1 MRTGGHLRGR
11 AVRSLGR
18 WLLAPVVGGSG
29 TEPLRADSQIASL
42 GARKSRPQSR
52 RRQGLAISMPIDGS
66 GLKRQPRW
74 RRGHEQEVR
83 VEAARDRLA
92 GGQLPPLCRV
102 AAATAEMEGPVLGSQ
117 CRNHSHGPH
126 PPGFGRQEVCA
137 HENKELAKAREALPL
152 IEDSS
157 NCDIVKATQY
167 GIFER
172 CKELVEAGY
181 DVRQPDKENVSL
193 LHWAA
198 INNRL
203 DLVKFYISKGA
214 VVDQLGGDL
223 NSTPLHWAIRQ
234 GHLPMVILLLQYG
247 ADPTLIDGEG
257 FSSIHLAV
265 LFQHMPVIAYLISK
279 GQSVNMTDVNGQTPL
294 MLSAHKV
301 LGPEPTGFL
310 LKFNPSLNVVDKIHQ
325 NTPLHWAIAAGN
337 VNAIDKLLEAG
348 ASLDIRNVKGETPLD
363 MALQNKN
370 RLIIHMLKTEA
381 KMRANKNF
389 RLWRWLQKCELFL
402 LLMLSVIT
410 MWAVGYILDF
420 NSDSWLLKGFLLI
433 VLLFLTSLFP
443 RFLVGYK
450 SLMYLPT
457 VFLLSSV
464 FWIFVTWFILFVPD
478 LAGTT
483 FYFIFILSIVAFLY
497 FFYKTWATD
506 PGFTK
511 ASEEERK
518 MNIITLAETGC
529 LDFRT
534 FCTSCL
540 IRKPLRSLH
549 CHVCNSCVARYDQH
563 CLWTG
568 RCIGFGNHHYYI
580 FFLFFL
586 SIVCDWIIYES
597 FIYWSNHCVTT
608 FKADGLWTYLNQI
621 VACSPW
627 VVYIFTLA
635 SFHFSWSTFL
645 LLNQLFQIAF
655 LGLTSHER
663 TSLLKQSRH
672 MKQTL
677 SLRRTPYNLGFIQN
691 LADFFQCGCFGLVK
705 PCAVDWTSQYTMVF
719 HPAKEKVLRSV

>member
-1 MRTGGHLRGR
+1 
-11 AVRSLGR
+11 
-18 WLLAPVVGGSG
+18 
-29 TEPLRADSQIASL
+29 
-42 GARKSRPQSR
+42 
-52 RRQGLAISMPIDGS
+52 
-66 GLKRQPRW
+66 
-74 RRGHEQEVR
+74 
-83 VEAARDRLA
+83 
-92 GGQLPPLCRV
+92 
-102 AAATAEMEGPVLGSQ
+102 
-117 CRNHSHGPH
+117 
-126 PPGFGRQEVCA
+126 
-137 HENKELAKAREALPL
+137 
-152 IEDSS
+152 
-157 NCDIVKATQY
+157 
-167 GIFER
+167 
-172 CKELVEAGY
+172 
-181 DVRQPDKENVSL
+181 
-193 LHWAA
+193 
-198 INNRL
+198 
-203 DLVKFYISKGA
+203 
-214 VVDQLGGDL
+214 
-223 NSTPLHWAIRQ
+223 
-234 GHLPMVILLLQYG
+234 MVILLLQYG

-265 LFQHMPVIAYLISK
+265 LFQHMPIIAYLISK
-279 GQSVNMTDVNGQTPL
+279 GQSVNMTDLNGQTPL
-294 MLSAHKV
+294 MLSANKV

-325 NTPLHWAIAAGN
+325 NTPLHWAVAAGN
-337 VNAIDKLLEAG
+337 VNAVDKLLEAG
-348 ASLDIRNVKGETPLD
+348 SSLDIRNVKGDTPLD

-381 KMRANKNF
+381 KMRANKKF

-420 NSDSWLLKGFLLI
+420 NSDSWLLKGCLL
-433 VLLFLTSLFP
+433 LTLFFLTSLFP

-450 SLMYLPT
+450 SLVYLPA
-457 VFLLSSV
+457 VFLLSSI
-464 FWIFVTWFILFVPD
+464 FWIFVTWFILFFPH
-478 LAGTT
+478 LAGTP
-483 FYFIFILSIVAFLY
+483 FYFAFLLSIIGFLY

-568 RCIGFGNHHYYI
+568 RCIGFGNHRYYI

-597 FIYWSNHCVTT
+597 IIYWSNHCATT
-608 FKADGLWTYLNQI
+608 FREDGLWTYLNQI

-627 VVYIFTLA
+627 VLYIFMLA
-635 SFHFSWSTFL
+635 AFHFSWSTFL

-663 TSLLKQSRH
+663 ASLLKQSRH

-677 SLRRTPYNLGFIQN
+677 SLRRTPYNLGLTQN

>member
-1 MRTGGHLRGR
+1 MLC
-11 AVRSLGR
+11 
-18 WLLAPVVGGSG
+18 
-29 TEPLRADSQIASL
+29 QITL
-42 GARKSRPQSR
+42 I
-52 RRQGLAISMPIDGS
+52 L
-66 GLKRQPRW
+66 
-74 RRGHEQEVR
+74 
-83 VEAARDRLA
+83 
-92 GGQLPPLCRV
+92 
-102 AAATAEMEGPVLGSQ
+102 Q

-126 PPGFGRQEVCA
+126 PPGFGRHGICA
-137 HENKELAKAREALPL
+137 YESKELAKAREALPL

-203 DLVKFYISKGA
+203 DLVKYYISKGA

-265 LFQHMPVIAYLISK
+265 LFQHMPIIAYLISK
-279 GQSVNMTDVNGQTPL
+279 GQSVNMTDLNGQTPL

-310 LKFNPSLNVVDKIHQ
+310 LKFNPSLNVVDKTHQ
-325 NTPLHWAIAAGN
+325 NTPLHWAVAAGN
-337 VNAIDKLLEAG
+337 VNAVDKLLEAG
-348 ASLDIRNVKGETPLD
+348 SRLDIRNVKGETPLD

-381 KMRANKNF
+381 KMRANEKF

-420 NSDSWLLKGFLLI
+420 NSDSWLLKGCLL
-433 VLLFLTSLFP
+433 LTFK
-443 RFLVGYK
+443 RNHKVKFH
-450 SLMYLPT
+450 
-457 VFLLSSV
+457 
-464 FWIFVTWFILFVPD
+464 
-478 LAGTT
+478 
-483 FYFIFILSIVAFLY
+483 AFQ
-497 FFYKTWATD
+497 
-506 PGFTK
+506 
-511 ASEEERK
+511 
-518 MNIITLAETGC
+518 NIITLAETGC

-568 RCIGFGNHHYYI
+568 RCIGFGNHRYYI

-586 SIVCDWIIYES
+586 SIVCDWIMYES
-597 FIYWSNHCVTT
+597 FIYWSNHCTTT
-608 FKADGLWTYLNQI
+608 FREDGLWTYLNQI

-627 VVYIFTLA
+627 VLYIFMLA
-635 SFHFSWSTFL
+635 AFHFSWSTFL

-677 SLRRTPYNLGFIQN
+677 SLRRTPYNLGFTQN

>member
-1 MRTGGHLRGR
+1 
-11 AVRSLGR
+11 
-18 WLLAPVVGGSG
+18 
-29 TEPLRADSQIASL
+29 
-42 GARKSRPQSR
+42 
-52 RRQGLAISMPIDGS
+52 
-66 GLKRQPRW
+66 
-74 RRGHEQEVR
+74 
-83 VEAARDRLA
+83 
-92 GGQLPPLCRV
+92 
-102 AAATAEMEGPVLGSQ
+102 MEGPGLGSQ

-126 PPGFGRQEVCA
+126 PPGFGRYGICA
-137 HENKELAKAREALPL
+137 HENKELANAREALPL

-234 GHLPMVILLLQYG
+234 GHLPMVILLLQRG

-265 LFQHMPVIAYLISK
+265 LFQHMPIIAYLISK

-301 LGPEPTGFL
+301 IGPEPTGFL

-325 NTPLHWAIAAGN
+325 NTPLHWAVAAGN
-337 VNAIDKLLEAG
+337 VNAVDKLLEAG
-348 ASLDIRNVKGETPLD
+348 SSLDIQNVK
-363 MALQNKN
+363 
-370 RLIIHMLKTEA
+370 
-381 KMRANKNF
+381 
-389 RLWRWLQKCELFL
+389 LFL

-420 NSDSWLLKGFLLI
+420 NSDSWLLKGCLL
-433 VLLFLTSLFP
+433 VTLFFLTSLFP

-450 SLMYLPT
+450 NLVYLPT
-457 VFLLSSV
+457 AFLLSSV
-464 FWIFVTWFILFVPD
+464 FWIFMTWFILFFPD
-478 LAGTT
+478 LAGAP
-483 FYFIFILSIVAFLY
+483 FYFSFIFSIVAFLY

-511 ASEEERK
+511 ASEEEK
-518 MNIITLAETGC
+518 KVNIITLAETGS

-568 RCIGFGNHHYYI
+568 RCI
-580 FFLFFL
+580 
-586 SIVCDWIIYES
+586 DWS
-597 FIYWSNHCVTT
+597 SHCATT
-608 FKADGLWTYLNQI
+608 FKEDGLWTYLNQI

-627 VVYIFTLA
+627 VLYVLMLA
-635 SFHFSWSTFL
+635 TFHFSWSTFL

-663 TSLLKQSRH
+663 ISLQKQSKH

-677 SLRRTPYNLGFIQN
+677 SLRKTPYNLGFMQN

-705 PCAVDWTSQYTMVF
+705 PCVVDWTSQYTMVF
-719 HPAKEKVLRSV
+719 HPAREKVLRSV

>member
-1 MRTGGHLRGR
+1 MLC
-11 AVRSLGR
+11 
-18 WLLAPVVGGSG
+18 
-29 TEPLRADSQIASL
+29 QITL
-42 GARKSRPQSR
+42 I
-52 RRQGLAISMPIDGS
+52 L
-66 GLKRQPRW
+66 
-74 RRGHEQEVR
+74 
-83 VEAARDRLA
+83 
-92 GGQLPPLCRV
+92 
-102 AAATAEMEGPVLGSQ
+102 Q

-126 PPGFGRQEVCA
+126 LPGVGRHGLCA
-137 HENKELAKAREALPL
+137 SESKELAKAREALPL

-203 DLVKFYISKGA
+203 DLVRFYISKGA

-265 LFQHMPVIAYLISK
+265 LFQHMPIIAYLISK
-279 GQSVNMTDVNGQTPL
+279 GQSVNMTDLNGQTPL

-325 NTPLHWAIAAGN
+325 NTPLHWAVAAGN
-337 VNAIDKLLEAG
+337 VNAVDKLLEAG
-348 ASLDIRNVKGETPLD
+348 SSLDIRNNIGWGQVQGQGCVYITESKDRMRRDSQVP
-363 MALQNKN
+363 MMKFAYV
-370 RLIIHMLKTEA
+370 IIM
-381 KMRANKNF
+381 
-389 RLWRWLQKCELFL
+389 LFL
-402 LLMLSVIT
+402 VELIHSLTWLSHLAGT
-410 MWAVGYILDF
+410 PFYFA
-420 NSDSWLLKGFLLI
+420 
-433 VLLFLTSLFP
+433 
-443 RFLVGYK
+443 
-450 SLMYLPT
+450 
-457 VFLLSSV
+457 FLLSIIG
-464 FWIFVTWFILFVPD
+464 FF
-478 LAGTT
+478 
-483 FYFIFILSIVAFLY
+483 Y

-518 MNIITLAETGC
+518 TNIITLAETGC

-568 RCIGFGNHHYYI
+568 RCVGFGNHRYYI

-597 FIYWSNHCVTT
+597 FIYWSNHCATT
-608 FKADGLWTYLNQI
+608 FREDGLWTYLNQI

-627 VVYIFTLA
+627 VLYIFMLA
-635 SFHFSWSTFL
+635 TFHFSWSTFL

-663 TSLLKQSRH
+663 TNAFSSFLGS
-672 MKQTL
+672 
-677 SLRRTPYNLGFIQN
+677 LGFTQN
-691 LADFFQCGCFGLVK
+691 LADFFQCGCFGLVR

>member
-1 MRTGGHLRGR
+1 
-11 AVRSLGR
+11 
-18 WLLAPVVGGSG
+18 
-29 TEPLRADSQIASL
+29 
-42 GARKSRPQSR
+42 
-52 RRQGLAISMPIDGS
+52 
-66 GLKRQPRW
+66 
-74 RRGHEQEVR
+74 
-83 VEAARDRLA
+83 
-92 GGQLPPLCRV
+92 
-102 AAATAEMEGPVLGSQ
+102 
-117 CRNHSHGPH
+117 
-126 PPGFGRQEVCA
+126 FGRHGVCA
-137 HENKELAKAREALPL
+137 HENKDLAKAREALPL
-152 IEDSS
+152 LEDSS

-223 NSTPLHWAIRQ
+223 NSTPLHWAVRQ

-257 FSSIHLAV
+257 FSCIHLAV
-265 LFQHMPVIAYLISK
+265 LFQHMPIIAYLISK
-279 GQSVNMTDVNGQTPL
+279 GQSVNMTDLNGQTPL
-294 MLSAHKV
+294 MLAAHKV

-310 LKFNPSLNVVDKIHQ
+310 LKFNPSLSVVDKIHQ
-325 NTPLHWAIAAGN
+325 NTPLHWAVAAGN
-337 VNAIDKLLEAG
+337 VNAVDKLLEAG
-348 ASLDIRNVKGETPLD
+348 SSLDVRNVKGETPLD

-402 LLMLSVIT
+402 LLLVCVMT

-420 NSDSWLLKGFLLI
+420 NSDSWLLKGCLL
-433 VLLFLTSLFP
+433 VALFFLTSLFP

-450 SLMYLPT
+450 SLVYFPT
-457 VFLLSSV
+457 VFLL
-464 FWIFVTWFILFVPD
+464 T
-478 LAGTT
+478 GTP
-483 FYFIFILSIVAFLY
+483 FYFAFILSIGAFLY

-518 MNIITLAETGC
+518 TVSLLCDVTGGVC
-529 LDFRT
+529 GRVCELQ
-534 FCTSCL
+534 
-540 IRKPLRSLH
+540 KPLRSLH

-568 RCIGFGNHHYYI
+568 RCVGFGNHHYYV
-580 FFLFFL
+580 FFLLFL
-586 SIVCDWIIYES
+586 SVVCDWMMYES
-597 FIYWSNHCVTT
+597 FIYWSDHCATT
-608 FKADGLWTYLNQI
+608 FREDGLWTYLNQI

-627 VVYIFTLA
+627 VLSVFMLA
-635 SFHFSWSTFL
+635 TFHFSWSTFL

-677 SLRRTPYNLGFIQN
+677 SLRRTPYNLGFTQN

-705 PCAVDWTSQYTMVF
+705 PCAVDWTSQYTMVL

>member
-1 MRTGGHLRGR
+1 MRTLTL
-11 AVRSLGR
+11 S
-18 WLLAPVVGGSG
+18 PVG
-29 TEPLRADSQIASL
+29 
-42 GARKSRPQSR
+42 
-52 RRQGLAISMPIDGS
+52 
-66 GLKRQPRW
+66 
-74 RRGHEQEVR
+74 
-83 VEAARDRLA
+83 
-92 GGQLPPLCRV
+92 
-102 AAATAEMEGPVLGSQ
+102 

-126 PPGFGRQEVCA
+126 PPGFGRHGVCA

-265 LFQHMPVIAYLISK
+265 LFQHMPIIAYLISK
-279 GQSVNMTDVNGQTPL
+279 GQSVNMTDLNGQTPL

-325 NTPLHWAIAAGN
+325 NTPLHWAVAAGN
-337 VNAIDKLLEAG
+337 VTAVDKLLEAG
-348 ASLDIRNVKGETPLD
+348 SSLDIRNVKGETPLE
-363 MALQNKN
+363 MALQSKN

-381 KMRANKNF
+381 KMRANKKF

-420 NSDSWLLKGFLLI
+420 NSDSWLLKGCLLI
-433 VLLFLTSLFP
+433 TLLFLTSLFP
-443 RFLVGYK
+443 RFLFGYK
-450 SLMYLPT
+450 CLVYLPT
-457 VFLLSSV
+457 VFLLSSI
-464 FWIFVTWFILFVPD
+464 FWIFVTWFILFFPHQ
-478 LAGTT
+478 AGTP
-483 FYFIFILSIVAFLY
+483 FYFVFIFSMIGFLY

-518 MNIITLAETGC
+518 TNIITLAETGC

-540 IRKPLRSLH
+540 VRKPLRSLH
-549 CHVCNSCVARYDQH
+549 CPVCKSCVARYDQH

-568 RCIGFGNHHYYI
+568 RCIGFGNHRYYI

-586 SIVCDWIIYES
+586 SVVCNWIIYES
-597 FIYWSNHCVTT
+597 FMYWSNHCATT
-608 FKADGLWTYLNQI
+608 FREDGLWTYLNQI

-627 VVYIFTLA
+627 VLYIFLLA
-635 SFHFSWSTFL
+635 TFHFSWSSFL
-645 LLNQLFQIAF
+645 LVNQLFQIAF

-672 MKQTL
+672 MKQPL
-677 SLRRTPYNLGFIQN
+677 SLRRTPYNLGFTQN

-705 PCAVDWTSQYTMVF
+705 PYAVDWTSQYTMVF

>member
-1 MRTGGHLRGR
+1 M
-11 AVRSLGR
+11 
-18 WLLAPVVGGSG
+18 
-29 TEPLRADSQIASL
+29 
-42 GARKSRPQSR
+42 K
-52 RRQGLAISMPIDGS
+52 
-66 GLKRQPRW
+66 
-74 RRGHEQEVR
+74 
-83 VEAARDRLA
+83 
-92 GGQLPPLCRV
+92 
-102 AAATAEMEGPVLGSQ
+102 

-126 PPGFGRQEVCA
+126 PPGFGRHDICA
-137 HENKELAKAREALPL
+137 HENKELAKARDLLPL

-157 NCDIVKATQY
+157 NCDIVKATQ
-167 GIFER
+167 
-172 CKELVEAGY
+172 
-181 DVRQPDKENVSL
+181 
-193 LHWAA
+193 
-198 INNRL
+198 
-203 DLVKFYISKGA
+203 FYISKGA

-234 GHLPMVILLLQYG
+234 GHLPMVILLLQHG
-247 ADPTLIDGEG
+247 ADPSLIDGEG

-265 LFQHMPVIAYLISK
+265 LFQHMPIIAYLISK

-301 LGPEPTGFL
+301 IGPEPTGFL

-325 NTPLHWAIAAGN
+325 NTPLHWAVTAGN
-337 VNAIDKLLEAG
+337 VNAVDKLLEAG
-348 ASLDIRNVKGETPLD
+348 SSLDVRNVKGLTPLD

-370 RLIIHMLKTEA
+370 QLIIHMLKTEA
-381 KMRANKNF
+381 KMRANQKF
-389 RLWRWLQKCELFL
+389 QLWRWLQKSELFL
-402 LLMLSVIT
+402 LLMLSVST

-420 NSDSWLLKGFLLI
+420 NSDSWLLKGCLL
-433 VLLFLTSLFP
+433 VTLFFLTSLFP
-443 RFLVGYK
+443 
-450 SLMYLPT
+450 
-457 VFLLSSV
+457 
-464 FWIFVTWFILFVPD
+464 
-478 LAGTT
+478 
-483 FYFIFILSIVAFLY
+483 SIIAFLY

-518 MNIITLAETGC
+518 ANIISLAETGC

-586 SIVCDWIIYES
+586 SVVCDWIIYGS
-597 FIYWSNHCVTT
+597 FIYWSNHCATT
-608 FKADGLWTYLNQI
+608 FKEDGLWTYLNQI

-627 VVYIFTLA
+627 VLYIFMVA
-635 SFHFSWSTFL
+635 VFHFSWSTFL
-645 LLNQLFQIAF
+645 LINQLFQIAF

-663 TSLLKQSRH
+663 ISLLKQSRH

-677 SLRRTPYNLGFIQN
+677 SLRKTPYNLGFTQN
-691 LADFFQCGCFGLVK
+691 LADFFQCDCFGLVK
-705 PCAVDWTSQYTMVF
+705 PCVVDWTSQYTMVF

>member
-1 MRTGGHLRGR
+1 M
-11 AVRSLGR
+11 LG
-18 WLLAPVVGGSG
+18 
-29 TEPLRADSQIASL
+29 D
-42 GARKSRPQSR
+42 
-52 RRQGLAISMPIDGS
+52 
-66 GLKRQPRW
+66 
-74 RRGHEQEVR
+74 
-83 VEAARDRLA
+83 
-92 GGQLPPLCRV
+92 
-102 AAATAEMEGPVLGSQ
+102 MEGPGLGSQ

-126 PPGFGRQEVCA
+126 PPGFGRHDICA
-137 HENKELAKAREALPL
+137 HENKELAKARDLLPL

-234 GHLPMVILLLQYG
+234 GHLPMVILLLQHG
-247 ADPTLIDGEG
+247 ADPSLIDGEG

-265 LFQHMPVIAYLISK
+265 LFQHMPIIAYLISK

-301 LGPEPTGFL
+301 IGPEPTGFL

-325 NTPLHWAIAAGN
+325 NTPLHWAVTAGN
-337 VNAIDKLLEAG
+337 VNAVDKLLEAG
-348 ASLDIRNVKGETPLD
+348 SSLDVRNVK
-363 MALQNKN
+363 
-370 RLIIHMLKTEA
+370 
-381 KMRANKNF
+381 
-389 RLWRWLQKCELFL
+389 LFL
-402 LLMLSVIT
+402 LLMLSVST

-420 NSDSWLLKGFLLI
+420 NSDSWLLKGCLL
-433 VLLFLTSLFP
+433 VTLFFLTSLFP

-450 SLMYLPT
+450 NLIYVPA
-457 VFLLSSV
+457 VFLLGSI
-464 FWIFVTWFILFVPD
+464 FWIFMTWFVLFFPD
-478 LAGTT
+478 IAGTP
-483 FYFIFILSIVAFLY
+483 FYFAFIFSIIAFLY

-518 MNIITLAETGC
+518 ANIISLAETGC

-586 SIVCDWIIYES
+586 SVVCDWIIYGS
-597 FIYWSNHCVTT
+597 FIYWSNHCATT
-608 FKADGLWTYLNQI
+608 FKEDGLWTYLNQI

-627 VVYIFTLA
+627 VLYIFMVA
-635 SFHFSWSTFL
+635 VFHFSWSTFL
-645 LLNQLFQIAF
+645 LINQLFQIAF

-663 TSLLKQSRH
+663 ISLLKQSRH

-677 SLRRTPYNLGFIQN
+677 SLRKTPYNLGFTQN

-705 PCAVDWTSQYTMVF
+705 PCVVDWTSQYTMVF

>member
-1 MRTGGHLRGR
+1 M
-11 AVRSLGR
+11 LG
-18 WLLAPVVGGSG
+18 
-29 TEPLRADSQIASL
+29 D
-42 GARKSRPQSR
+42 
-52 RRQGLAISMPIDGS
+52 
-66 GLKRQPRW
+66 
-74 RRGHEQEVR
+74 
-83 VEAARDRLA
+83 
-92 GGQLPPLCRV
+92 
-102 AAATAEMEGPVLGSQ
+102 MEGPGLGSQ

-126 PPGFGRQEVCA
+126 PPGFGRHDICA
-137 HENKELAKAREALPL
+137 HENKELAKARDLLPL

-234 GHLPMVILLLQYG
+234 GHLPMVILLLQHG
-247 ADPTLIDGEG
+247 ADPSLIDGEG

-265 LFQHMPVIAYLISK
+265 LFQHMPIIAYLISK

-301 LGPEPTGFL
+301 IGPEPTGFL

-325 NTPLHWAIAAGN
+325 NTPLHWAVTAGN
-337 VNAIDKLLEAG
+337 VNAVDKLLEAG
-348 ASLDIRNVKGETPLD
+348 SSLDVRNVKGLTPLD

-370 RLIIHMLKTEA
+370 QLIIHMLKTEA
-381 KMRANKNF
+381 KMRANQKF
-389 RLWRWLQKCELFL
+389 QLWRWLQKSELFL
-402 LLMLSVIT
+402 LLMLSVST

-420 NSDSWLLKGFLLI
+420 NSDSWLLKGCLL
-433 VLLFLTSLFP
+433 VTLFFLTSLFP
-443 RFLVGYK
+443 
-450 SLMYLPT
+450 
-457 VFLLSSV
+457 
-464 FWIFVTWFILFVPD
+464 
-478 LAGTT
+478 
-483 FYFIFILSIVAFLY
+483 SIIAFLY

-518 MNIITLAETGC
+518 ANIISLAETGC

-586 SIVCDWIIYES
+586 SVVCDWIIYGS
-597 FIYWSNHCVTT
+597 FIYWSNHCATT
-608 FKADGLWTYLNQI
+608 FKEDGLWTYLNQI

-627 VVYIFTLA
+627 VLYIFMVA
-635 SFHFSWSTFL
+635 VFHFSWSTFL
-645 LLNQLFQIAF
+645 LINQLFQIAF

-663 TSLLKQSRH
+663 ISLLKQSRH

-677 SLRRTPYNLGFIQN
+677 SLRKTPYNLGFTQN

-705 PCAVDWTSQYTMVF
+705 PCVVDWTSQYTMVF

>member
-1 MRTGGHLRGR
+1 HWG
-11 AVRSLGR
+11 VSLG
-18 WLLAPVVGGSG
+18 
-29 TEPLRADSQIASL
+29 
-42 GARKSRPQSR
+42 
-52 RRQGLAISMPIDGS
+52 
-66 GLKRQPRW
+66 
-74 RRGHEQEVR
+74 
-83 VEAARDRLA
+83 
-92 GGQLPPLCRV
+92 C
-102 AAATAEMEGPVLGSQ
+102 
-117 CRNHSHGPH
+117 CRNHSHGPY
-126 PPGFGRQEVCA
+126 PPGFGRHGVCA
-137 HENKELAKAREALPL
+137 HEKQLAKAREGLPL

-265 LFQHMPVIAYLISK
+265 LFQHMPIIAYLISK
-279 GQSVNMTDVNGQTPL
+279 GQVYR
-294 MLSAHKV
+294 
-301 LGPEPTGFL
+301 PEPTGFL

-325 NTPLHWAIAAGN
+325 NTPLHWAVAAGN
-337 VNAIDKLLEAG
+337 VSAVDKLLEAG
-348 ASLDIRNVKGETPLD
+348 ASLDIRNVKGETPFD

-420 NSDSWLLKGFLLI
+420 NSDSWLLKGSLLI
-433 VLLFLTSLFP
+433 TLFFLTSLFP

-450 SLMYLPT
+450 SLIYLPT
-457 VFLLSSV
+457 VFLLSSI
-464 FWIFVTWFILFVPD
+464 FWIFMTWFI
-478 LAGTT
+478 
-483 FYFIFILSIVAFLY
+483 ILAFLY

-511 ASEEERK
+511 ASEEEKK
-518 MNIITLAETGC
+518 MVSFLCFGDIGFC
-529 LDFRT
+529 HG
-534 FCTSCL
+534 CTSGGWCL
-540 IRKPLRSLH
+540 IDIRKPLRSLH

-568 RCIGFGNHHYYI
+568 RCVGFGNHHYYI

-586 SIVCDWIIYES
+586 SIVCEWIMYES
-597 FIYWSNHCVTT
+597 FIYWSNHCATT
-608 FKADGLWTYLNQI
+608 FKEDGLWTYLNQI

-627 VVYIFTLA
+627 VLYIFVLA
-635 SFHFSWSTFL
+635 SFHFSWSMFL

-655 LGLTSHER
+655 LGLTSYEK

-677 SLRRTPYNLGFIQN
+677 SLRRTPYNLGFTQN
-691 LADFFQCGCFGLVK
+691 LADFFQCGCFGLAK
-705 PCAVDWTSQYTMVF
+705 PCAVDWTSQYTMVS

>member
-1 MRTGGHLRGR
+1 
-11 AVRSLGR
+11 
-18 WLLAPVVGGSG
+18 
-29 TEPLRADSQIASL
+29 
-42 GARKSRPQSR
+42 
-52 RRQGLAISMPIDGS
+52 
-66 GLKRQPRW
+66 
-74 RRGHEQEVR
+74 
-83 VEAARDRLA
+83 
-92 GGQLPPLCRV
+92 
-102 AAATAEMEGPVLGSQ
+102 MEGPGLGSQ

-126 PPGFGRQEVCA
+126 PPGFGRHGLCA
-137 HENKELAKAREALPL
+137 SESKELAKAREALPL

-203 DLVKFYISKGA
+203 DLVRFYISKGA

-265 LFQHMPVIAYLISK
+265 LFQHMPIIAYLISK
-279 GQSVNMTDVNGQTPL
+279 GQSVNMTDLNGQTPL

-310 LKFNPSLNVVDKIHQ
+310 LKFNPSLNMVDKIHQ
-325 NTPLHWAIAAGN
+325 NTPLHWAVAAGN
-337 VNAIDKLLEAG
+337 VNAVDKLLEAG
-348 ASLDIRNVKGETPLD
+348 SSLDIRNVKGETPLD

-420 NSDSWLLKGFLLI
+420 NSDSWLLKGCLL
-433 VLLFLTSLFP
+433 LTLFFLTSLLP
-443 RFLVGYK
+443 RFLVGYR
-450 SLMYLPT
+450 SLVYLPT
-457 VFLLSSV
+457 VFLLSSI
-464 FWIFVTWFILFVPD
+464 FWIFVTWFIVFFPH
-478 LAGTT
+478 LAGTP
-483 FYFIFILSIVAFLY
+483 FYFAFLLSIIGFFY

-518 MNIITLAETGC
+518 TNIITLAETGC

-540 IRKPLRSLH
+540 VLATIAITYSSYCSFPSF
-549 CHVCNSCVARYDQH
+549 V
-563 CLWTG
+563 
-568 RCIGFGNHHYYI
+568 IGLCMN
-580 FFLFFL
+580 L
-586 SIVCDWIIYES
+586 SS
-597 FIYWSNHCVTT
+597 
-608 FKADGLWTYLNQI
+608 
-621 VACSPW
+621 
-627 VVYIFTLA
+627 
-635 SFHFSWSTFL
+635 
-645 LLNQLFQIAF
+645 IAF

-677 SLRRTPYNLGFIQN
+677 SLRRTPYNLGFTQN

>member
-1 MRTGGHLRGR
+1 
-11 AVRSLGR
+11 
-18 WLLAPVVGGSG
+18 
-29 TEPLRADSQIASL
+29 
-42 GARKSRPQSR
+42 
-52 RRQGLAISMPIDGS
+52 
-66 GLKRQPRW
+66 
-74 RRGHEQEVR
+74 
-83 VEAARDRLA
+83 
-92 GGQLPPLCRV
+92 
-102 AAATAEMEGPVLGSQ
+102 MEGPGLGSQ

-126 PPGFGRQEVCA
+126 PPGFGRHGISA
-137 HENKELAKAREALPL
+137 HENKDLAKARDVLPL

-234 GHLPMVILLLQYG
+234 GHLPMVILLLQHG
-247 ADPTLIDGEG
+247 ADPSLIDGEG

-265 LFQHMPVIAYLISK
+265 LFQHMPIIAYLISK
-279 GQSVNMTDVNGQTPL
+279 GQSVNLTDVNGQTPL

-301 LGPEPTGFL
+301 IGPEPTGFL

-325 NTPLHWAIAAGN
+325 NTPLHWAVTAGN
-337 VNAIDKLLEAG
+337 INAVDKLLEAG
-348 ASLDIRNVKGETPLD
+348 SSLDVRNVKGQTPLD

-370 RLIIHMLKTEA
+370 QLIIHMLKTEA
-381 KMRANKNF
+381 KMRTNQKF
-389 RLWRWLQKCELFL
+389 RLWRWLQKSEIFL
-402 LLMLSVIT
+402 LLMLSVST

-420 NSDSWLLKGFLLI
+420 NSDSWLLKGCLL
-433 VLLFLTSLFP
+433 VTLFFLTSLFP

-450 SLMYLPT
+450 NLVYVPA
-457 VFLLSSV
+457 VFLLSSI
-464 FWIFVTWFILFVPD
+464 FWTFMTWFVLFFPD
-478 LAGTT
+478 IPGTP
-483 FYFIFILSIVAFLY
+483 FYFAFIFSVIAFLY
-497 FFYKTWATD
+497 FYYKTWATD

-518 MNIITLAETGC
+518 ANIITLAETGC

-568 RCIGFGNHHYYI
+568 RCVGFGNHHYYL

-586 SIVCDWIIYES
+586 SVVCDWIIYGS
-597 FIYWSNHCVTT
+597 FTYWSNHCATT
-608 FKADGLWTYLNQI
+608 FKEDGLWTYLNQI

-627 VVYIFTLA
+627 VLYIFGVA
-635 SFHFSWSTFL
+635 IFHFSWSTFL
-645 LLNQLFQIAF
+645 LINQLFQIAF

-663 TSLLKQSRH
+663 ISLLKQSRH

-677 SLRRTPYNLGFIQN
+677 SLRKTPYNLGFTQN

-705 PCAVDWTSQYTMVF
+705 PCVVDWTSQYTMVF

>member
-1 MRTGGHLRGR
+1 
-11 AVRSLGR
+11 
-18 WLLAPVVGGSG
+18 
-29 TEPLRADSQIASL
+29 
-42 GARKSRPQSR
+42 
-52 RRQGLAISMPIDGS
+52 
-66 GLKRQPRW
+66 
-74 RRGHEQEVR
+74 
-83 VEAARDRLA
+83 
-92 GGQLPPLCRV
+92 
-102 AAATAEMEGPVLGSQ
+102 MEGPGLGSQ

-126 PPGFGRQEVCA
+126 PPGFGRHGVCA
-137 HENKELAKAREALPL
+137 RENQELAKAREALPL

-181 DVRQPDKENVSL
+181 DVRQPDRENVSL

-265 LFQHMPVIAYLISK
+265 LFQRMPIIAYLISK
-279 GQSVNMTDVNGQTPL
+279 GQSVNMTDLNGQTPL

-325 NTPLHWAIAAGN
+325 NTPLHWAVAAGN
-337 VNAIDKLLEAG
+337 VNAVDKLLEAG
-348 ASLDIRNVKGETPLD
+348 SSLDIRNVKGETPLD
-363 MALQNKN
+363 MALQNRN

-402 LLMLSVIT
+402 LLMLSVTT

-420 NSDSWLLKGFLLI
+420 NSDSWLLKGSLL
-433 VLLFLTSLFP
+433 VTLFFLTSLFP
-443 RFLVGYK
+443 RFLVSYK
-450 SLMYLPT
+450 SLVYLPT
-457 VFLLSSV
+457 VFLLSSI
-464 FWIFVTWFILFVPD
+464 FWIFVTWLILFFPD
-478 LAGTT
+478 LGGTPVY
-483 FYFIFILSIVAFLY
+483 FVFIFSITAFLY

-511 ASEEERK
+511 ASEEEKK
-518 MNIITLAETGC
+518 MNIITLAETGS

-586 SIVCDWIIYES
+586 SVVCDWIIYES
-597 FIYWSNHCVTT
+597 FIYWSNHCATT
-608 FKADGLWTYLNQI
+608 FKEDGLWTYLNQI

-627 VVYIFTLA
+627 VLYIFMLA

-645 LLNQLFQIAF
+645 LINQLFQIAF
-655 LGLTSHER
+655 LGLTSHEK

-677 SLRRTPYNLGFIQN
+677 SLRRTPYNLGFTQN
-691 LADFFQCGCFGLVK
+691 LADFFRCGCFGLVK

>member
-1 MRTGGHLRGR
+1 
-11 AVRSLGR
+11 
-18 WLLAPVVGGSG
+18 
-29 TEPLRADSQIASL
+29 
-42 GARKSRPQSR
+42 
-52 RRQGLAISMPIDGS
+52 
-66 GLKRQPRW
+66 
-74 RRGHEQEVR
+74 
-83 VEAARDRLA
+83 
-92 GGQLPPLCRV
+92 
-102 AAATAEMEGPVLGSQ
+102 MEGPGLSSQ
-117 CRNHSHGPH
+117 CRNHSHSPH
-126 PPGFGRQEVCA
+126 PPGFGRHGTCTQ
-137 HENKELAKAREALPL
+137 ENKELAKAREILPL
-152 IEDSS
+152 IEDCS

-172 CKELVEAGY
+172 CKELVDAGY

-203 DLVKFYISKGA
+203 DLVRFYISRGA

-234 GHLPMVILLLQYG
+234 GHLPMVILLIQHG
-247 ADPTLIDGEG
+247 ADPALIDGEG

-265 LFQHMPVIAYLISK
+265 LFQHMPIIAYLISK

-301 LGPEPTGFL
+301 IGPEPTGFL
-310 LKFNPSLNVVDKIHQ
+310 LKFNPSLSVVDKIHQ
-325 NTPLHWAIAAGN
+325 NTPLHWAVASGN
-337 VNAIDKLLEAG
+337 VNAVDKLLEAG
-348 ASLDIRNVKGETPLD
+348 SSLDIRNVKGETPLD
-363 MALQNKN
+363 VALQNKN

-381 KMRANKNF
+381 KMRAKQKF

-402 LLMLSVIT
+402 MLMLSVIT
-410 MWAVGYILDF
+410 MWAVGYILDHS
-420 NSDSWLLKGFLLI
+420 SDSWLLKGCLL
-433 VLLFLTSLFP
+433 VTLFFLTSLFP

-450 SLMYLPT
+450 NLVYLPT
-457 VFLLSSV
+457 VFLLSSI
-464 FWIFVTWFILFVPD
+464 FWIFMTWFNLFFPD
-478 LAGTT
+478 LAGTP
-483 FYFIFILSIVAFLY
+483 FYFIFIFSILAFLY

-511 ASEEERK
+511 TSEEERK
-518 MNIITLAETGC
+518 VNIITLAESGC

-580 FFLFFL
+580 FFLLFL
-586 SIVCDWIIYES
+586 SVVCDWIIYGS
-597 FIYWSNHCVTT
+597 FAYWSNHCATT
-608 FKADGLWTYLNQI
+608 FKEDGLWTYLSQI

-627 VVYIFTLA
+627 VVYIFMLA
-635 SFHFSWSTFL
+635 AFHFSWSTFL
-645 LLNQLFQIAF
+645 LVNQLFQIAF

-663 TSLLKQSRH
+663 ISLLKQSKH

-677 SLRRTPYNLGFIQN
+677 SLRKTPYNLGFTQN
-691 LADFFQCGCFGLVK
+691 LADFFRCGCFGLVR
-705 PCAVDWTSQYTMVF
+705 PSVVDWTSQYTMVF

>member
-1 MRTGGHLRGR
+1 ME
-11 AVRSLGR
+11 
-18 WLLAPVVGGSG
+18 APG
-29 TEPLRADSQIASL
+29 L
-42 GARKSRPQSR
+42 GA
-52 RRQGLAISMPIDGS
+52 
-66 GLKRQPRW
+66 
-74 RRGHEQEVR
+74 
-83 VEAARDRLA
+83 
-92 GGQLPPLCRV
+92 
-102 AAATAEMEGPVLGSQ
+102 Q
-117 CRNHSHGPH
+117 CRNPSHGSH
-126 PPGFGRQEVCA
+126 PLAFGRHGICA
-137 HENKELAKAREALPL
+137 NENKELVKAKEILPL

-181 DVRQPDKENVSL
+181 DVRQPDRENVSL

-234 GHLPMVILLLQYG
+234 GHLPTVILLLQHG

-265 LFQHMPVIAYLISK
+265 LFQHMPIIAYLISK

-294 MLSAHKV
+294 MLSAYKV
-301 LGPEPTGFL
+301 IG
-310 LKFNPSLNVVDKIHQ
+310 VVDKVHQ
-325 NTPLHWAIAAGN
+325 NTPLHWAVASGN
-337 VNAIDKLLEAG
+337 VSAVDKLLEAG
-348 ASLDIRNVKGETPLD
+348 SGLDIRNAKGETPLD
-363 MALQNKN
+363 MALQTKN
-370 RLIIHMLKTEA
+370 QLITHMLRTEA
-381 KMRANKNF
+381 KRRANKKF
-389 RLWRWLQKCELFL
+389 RLWRWLQKCELL
-402 LLMLSVIT
+402 LLLVLSVIT
-410 MWAVGYILDF
+410 LWAVGVILDLD
-420 NSDSWLLKGFLLI
+420 SDSWLLKGCLL
-433 VLLFLTSLFP
+433 VTLFFLTSLFP

-450 SLMYLPT
+450 NLVYLPT

-464 FWIFVTWFILFVPD
+464 FWIFMTWFMIFFPD
-478 LAGTT
+478 VGGGR
-483 FYFIFILSIVAFLY
+483 FCFPFIFSLVAFLY

-506 PGFTK
+506 PGFSK
-511 ASEEERK
+511 ASAEDRK
-518 MNIITLAETGC
+518 VNIITLAETGC

-549 CHVCNSCVARYDQH
+549 CHVCNSCVARFDQH
-563 CLWTG
+563 CFWTG
-568 RCIGFGNHHYYI
+568 RCIGFGNHHHYI

-586 SIVCDWIIYES
+586 SVVCDWIIYKS
-597 FIYWSNHCVTT
+597 FVYWSNHCGSI
-608 FKADGLWTYLNQI
+608 KEDGLWTYLSQI
-621 VACSPW
+621 TAYSPW
-627 VVYIFTLA
+627 VFYICMLA
-635 SFHFSWSTFL
+635 TFHFSWSTFL

-663 TSLLKQSRH
+663 INLLKQRRR
-672 MKQTL
+672 MRQTL
-677 SLRRTPYNLGFIQN
+677 SLRKTPYNLGFTQN

-705 PCAVDWTSQYTMVF
+705 PCVVDWTSQYTMVF

>member
-1 MRTGGHLRGR
+1 
-11 AVRSLGR
+11 
-18 WLLAPVVGGSG
+18 
-29 TEPLRADSQIASL
+29 
-42 GARKSRPQSR
+42 
-52 RRQGLAISMPIDGS
+52 
-66 GLKRQPRW
+66 
-74 RRGHEQEVR
+74 
-83 VEAARDRLA
+83 
-92 GGQLPPLCRV
+92 
-102 AAATAEMEGPVLGSQ
+102 MEGPGLGSQ

-126 PPGFGRQEVCA
+126 PPGFGRHGICA
-137 HENKELAKAREALPL
+137 SESKELAKAREALPL

-265 LFQHMPVIAYLISK
+265 LFQHMPIIAYLISK
-279 GQSVNMTDVNGQTPL
+279 GQSVNMTDLNGQTPL

-325 NTPLHWAIAAGN
+325 NTPLHWAVAAGN
-337 VNAIDKLLEAG
+337 VNAVDKLLEAG
-348 ASLDIRNVKGETPLD
+348 SSLDIRNVKGETPLD
-363 MALQNKN
+363 IALQNKN

-381 KMRANKNF
+381 KMRANKKF

-420 NSDSWLLKGFLLI
+420 NSDSWLLKGCLL
-433 VLLFLTSLFP
+433 LTLFFLTSLFP

-450 SLMYLPT
+450 SLVYLPA
-457 VFLLSSV
+457 VFLLSSI
-464 FWIFVTWFILFVPD
+464 FWIFVTWFILFFPH
-478 LAGTT
+478 LAGTP
-483 FYFIFILSIVAFLY
+483 FYFAFLLSIIGFLY

-511 ASEEERK
+511 VSEEERK
-518 MNIITLAETGC
+518 TNIITLAETGC

-568 RCIGFGNHHYYI
+568 RCIGFGNHRYYI

-597 FIYWSNHCVTT
+597 FIYC
-608 FKADGLWTYLNQI
+608 
-621 VACSPW
+621 
-627 VVYIFTLA
+627 
-635 SFHFSWSTFL
+635 FSGPDL
-645 LLNQLFQIAF
+645 PRENQLAEAEQAYETDIVPQEDPIQPWAHTEPRRF
-655 LGLTSHER
+655 LSVWLLRLSEALCRGLDVTIHHGLPPSEGEGS
-663 TSLLKQSRH
+663 SLR
-672 MKQTL
+672 MKKSNPRL
-677 SLRRTPYNLGFIQN
+677 SL
-691 LADFFQCGCFGLVK
+691 
-705 PCAVDWTSQYTMVF
+705 
-719 HPAKEKVLRSV
+719 

>member
-1 MRTGGHLRGR
+1 MQVGSMTMER
-11 AVRSLGR
+11 A
-18 WLLAPVVGGSG
+18 W
-29 TEPLRADSQIASL
+29 DW
-42 GARKSRPQSR
+42 SRPS
-52 RRQGLAISMPIDGS
+52 A
-66 GLKRQPRW
+66 W
-74 RRGHEQEVR
+74 R
-83 VEAARDRLA
+83 DS
-92 GGQLPPLCRV
+92 C
-102 AAATAEMEGPVLGSQ
+102 
-117 CRNHSHGPH
+117 CRNHSHGSH
-126 PPGFGRQEVCA
+126 LPGFGRHGICA
-137 HENKELAKAREALPL
+137 HENKELAKAKEIIPL

-181 DVRQPDKENVSL
+181 DVRQPDRENVSL

-203 DLVKFYISKGA
+203 ELVKFYISKGA
-214 VVDQLGGDL
+214 VIDQLGGDL

-234 GHLPMVILLLQYG
+234 GHLPMVILLLQHG

-265 LFQHMPVIAYLISK
+265 LFQHMPIIAYLISK

-294 MLSAHKV
+294 MLSAYKV
-301 LGPEPTGFL
+301 IGPEPTGFL
-310 LKFNPSLNVVDKIHQ
+310 LKFNPSLSAVDKTHQ
-325 NTPLHWAIAAGN
+325 NTPLHWAVAAGN
-337 VNAIDKLLEAG
+337 VSAVDKLLEAG
-348 ASLDIRNVKGETPLD
+348 SSLDIRNAKGETPLD
-363 MALQNKN
+363 MAIQNKN
-370 RLIIHMLKTEA
+370 QLIIHMLKTEA
-381 KMRANKNF
+381 KMRVNKKF

-402 LLMLSVIT
+402 LLILSMIT
-410 MWAVGYILDF
+410 LWAVGYILDF
-420 NSDSWLLKGFLLI
+420 NSDSWLLKGCLL
-433 VLLFLTSLFP
+433 VALFFLTSLFP

-450 SLMYLPT
+450 NLVYLPT
-457 VFLLSSV
+457 VFLLSSI
-464 FWIFVTWFILFVPD
+464 FWIFMTWFILFFPD
-478 LAGTT
+478 VAGSP
-483 FYFIFILSIVAFLY
+483 FYFAFIFSVIAFLY

-518 MNIITLAETGC
+518 VNIVTLAETGC

-549 CHVCNSCVARYDQH
+549 CHVCNSCVARFDQH
-563 CLWTG
+563 CFWTG
-568 RCIGFGNHHYYI
+568 RCVGFGNHHHYI
-580 FFLFFL
+580 FFLL
-586 SIVCDWIIYES
+586 SLSMVCDWIIYGS
-597 FIYWSNHCVTT
+597 FVYWSNHCATT
-608 FKADGLWTYLNQI
+608 FKEDGLWTYLSQI

-627 VVYIFTLA
+627 VLYIFLLA
-635 SFHFSWSTFL
+635 AFHFSWSTFL
-645 LLNQLFQIAF
+645 LINQLFQIAF

-663 TSLLKQSRH
+663 ISLLKQSRH

-677 SLRRTPYNLGFIQN
+677 SLRKTPYNLGFTQN

-705 PCAVDWTSQYTMVF
+705 PCIIDWTSQYTMVF

>member
-1 MRTGGHLRGR
+1 
-11 AVRSLGR
+11 
-18 WLLAPVVGGSG
+18 
-29 TEPLRADSQIASL
+29 
-42 GARKSRPQSR
+42 
-52 RRQGLAISMPIDGS
+52 
-66 GLKRQPRW
+66 
-74 RRGHEQEVR
+74 
-83 VEAARDRLA
+83 
-92 GGQLPPLCRV
+92 
-102 AAATAEMEGPVLGSQ
+102 MEGPGLGSQ

-126 PPGFGRQEVCA
+126 PPGFGRHGICA
-137 HENKELAKAREALPL
+137 YESKELAKAREALPL

-203 DLVKFYISKGA
+203 DLVKYYISKGA

-265 LFQHMPVIAYLISK
+265 LFQHMPIIAYLISK
-279 GQSVNMTDVNGQTPL
+279 GQSVNMTDLNGQTPL

-310 LKFNPSLNVVDKIHQ
+310 LKFNPSLNVVDKTHQ
-325 NTPLHWAIAAGN
+325 NTPLHWAVAAGN
-337 VNAIDKLLEAG
+337 VNAVDKLLEAG
-348 ASLDIRNVKGETPLD
+348 SRLDIRNVKGETPLD

-381 KMRANKNF
+381 KMRANEKF

-420 NSDSWLLKGFLLI
+420 NSDSWLLKGCLL
-433 VLLFLTSLFP
+433 LTLFFLTSL
-443 RFLVGYK
+443 
-450 SLMYLPT
+450 LP
-457 VFLLSSV
+457 
-464 FWIFVTWFILFVPD
+464 
-478 LAGTT
+478 
-483 FYFIFILSIVAFLY
+483 SIIGFLY

-518 MNIITLAETGC
+518 TNIITLAETGC

-568 RCIGFGNHHYYI
+568 RCIGFGNHRYYI

-586 SIVCDWIIYES
+586 SIVCDWIMYES
-597 FIYWSNHCVTT
+597 FIYWSNHCTTT
-608 FKADGLWTYLNQI
+608 FREDGLWTYLNQI

-627 VVYIFTLA
+627 VLYIFMLA
-635 SFHFSWSTFL
+635 AFHFSWSTFL

-677 SLRRTPYNLGFIQN
+677 SLRRTPYNLGFTQN

>member
-1 MRTGGHLRGR
+1 
-11 AVRSLGR
+11 
-18 WLLAPVVGGSG
+18 
-29 TEPLRADSQIASL
+29 
-42 GARKSRPQSR
+42 
-52 RRQGLAISMPIDGS
+52 
-66 GLKRQPRW
+66 
-74 RRGHEQEVR
+74 
-83 VEAARDRLA
+83 
-92 GGQLPPLCRV
+92 
-102 AAATAEMEGPVLGSQ
+102 MEGPALGSQ
-117 CRNHSHGPH
+117 CRNLSHGPH
-126 PPGFGRQEVCA
+126 PPGCGRHGVCA
-137 HENKELAKAREALPL
+137 HENKELAKAREVLPL

-234 GHLPMVILLLQYG
+234 GHLPMVILLLQHG

-265 LFQHMPVIAYLISK
+265 LFQHMPIIAYLISK

-294 MLSAHKV
+294 MLSAYKV
-301 LGPEPTGFL
+301 IGPEPTGFL

-325 NTPLHWAIAAGN
+325 NTPLHWAVVAGN
-337 VNAIDKLLEAG
+337 VNAVDKLLEAG
-348 ASLDIRNVKGETPLD
+348 SSLDIRNGKGETPLD
-363 MALQNKN
+363 LALQNKN
-370 RLIIHMLKTEA
+370 QLIVHMLRTEA
-381 KMRANKNF
+381 KMRTNQKF
-389 RLWRWLQKCELFL
+389 ILWRWLQKCELFL
-402 LLMLSVIT
+402 LLILCVIT

-420 NSDSWLLKGFLLI
+420 DSDSWLLKGCLLMT
-433 VLLFLTSLFP
+433 LFFLTSLFP

-450 SLMYLPT
+450 NLAYLPT
-457 VFLLSSV
+457 AFLLSSI
-464 FWIFVTWFILFVPD
+464 FWIFMTWFILLFPD
-478 LAGTT
+478 RTGSP
-483 FYFIFILSIVAFLY
+483 FYFAFVLSVIAFLY

-518 MNIITLAETGC
+518 VNIITLAETGC

-568 RCIGFGNHHYYI
+568 RCI
-580 FFLFFL
+580 
-586 SIVCDWIIYES
+586 D
-597 FIYWSNHCVTT
+597 WSNHCATT
-608 FKADGLWTYLNQI
+608 FREDGLWAYLNQI
-621 VACSPW
+621 VSCSPW
-627 VVYIFTLA
+627 VLYIFVLA
-635 SFHFSWSTFL
+635 AFHFSWSTFL

-663 TSLLKQSRH
+663 ISLVKQSRH

-677 SLRRTPYNLGFIQN
+677 SLRKTPYNLGFTQN
-691 LADFFQCGCFGLVK
+691 LADFFRCGCFGLVK
-705 PCAVDWTSQYTMVF
+705 PCVVDWTSQYTVVF

>member
-1 MRTGGHLRGR
+1 
-11 AVRSLGR
+11 
-18 WLLAPVVGGSG
+18 
-29 TEPLRADSQIASL
+29 
-42 GARKSRPQSR
+42 
-52 RRQGLAISMPIDGS
+52 
-66 GLKRQPRW
+66 
-74 RRGHEQEVR
+74 
-83 VEAARDRLA
+83 
-92 GGQLPPLCRV
+92 
-102 AAATAEMEGPVLGSQ
+102 MEGPGLGSQ

-126 PPGFGRQEVCA
+126 PPGCGRHGVCA
-137 HENKELAKAREALPL
+137 HESKELAKAREILPL

-214 VVDQLGGDL
+214 VIDQLGGDL

-234 GHLPMVILLLQYG
+234 GHLPMVILLLQHG

-265 LFQHMPVIAYLISK
+265 LFQRMPIIAYLISK

-294 MLSAHKV
+294 MLSASKV
-301 LGPEPTGFL
+301 IGPEPTGFL
-310 LKFNPSLNVVDKIHQ
+310 LKFNPSLNVGDKTHQ
-325 NTPLHWAIAAGN
+325 NTPLHWAITSGN
-337 VNAIDKLLEAG
+337 VNAVDKLLEAG
-348 ASLDIRNVKGETPLD
+348 SSLDIRNVKGETPLD
-363 MALQNKN
+363 MALHNKN
-370 RLIIHMLKTEA
+370 QLIIHMLKTEA
-381 KMRANKNF
+381 KMRANQKF
-389 RLWRWLQKCELFL
+389 KLWRWLQKCELFL
-402 LLMLSVIT
+402 LLILSVIT

-420 NSDSWLLKGFLLI
+420 NSDSWLLKGCLL
-433 VLLFLTSLFP
+433 VTLLFLTSLFP

-450 SLMYLPT
+450 NLVYIPT
-457 VFLLSSV
+457 VFLLSSI
-464 FWIFVTWFILFVPD
+464 FWIFMTWFILYFPD
-478 LAGTT
+478 MAGPP
-483 FYFIFILSIVAFLY
+483 FYFVFLFSLVAFLY

-511 ASEEERK
+511 TSEEERK
-518 MNIITLAETGC
+518 VNIITLAETGC

-540 IRKPLRSLH
+540 IRKPLRSFH
-549 CHVCNSCVARYDQH
+549 CHVCNACVARYDQH
-563 CLWTG
+563 CVWTG
-568 RCIGFGNHHYYI
+568 RC
-580 FFLFFL
+580 
-586 SIVCDWIIYES
+586 VD
-597 FIYWSNHCVTT
+597 WSNHCATT
-608 FKADGLWTYLNQI
+608 FREDGLWTYLSQI

-627 VVYIFTLA
+627 VLYIFMLA
-635 SFHFSWSTFL
+635 TFHFSWSTFL
-645 LLNQLFQIAF
+645 LMNQLFQIAF

-663 TSLLKQSRH
+663 ISLLKQSRQ

-677 SLRRTPYNLGFIQN
+677 SLRKTPYNLGFKQN

-705 PCAVDWTSQYTMVF
+705 PCMVDWTSQYTMVF